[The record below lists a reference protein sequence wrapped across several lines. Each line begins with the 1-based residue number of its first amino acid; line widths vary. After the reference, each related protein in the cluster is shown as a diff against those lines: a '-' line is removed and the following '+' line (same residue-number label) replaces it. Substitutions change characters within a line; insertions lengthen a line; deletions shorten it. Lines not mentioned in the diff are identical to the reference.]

1 MKPNPQNY
9 LSTATLLMMATA
21 TGLCAGANYFNQP
34 LLSSMASALNI
45 SEGLAAATVTLSQV
59 AYAFG
64 LLLLVPLGD
73 KLEQRALA
81 VGLMLLAANGL
92 AISGWGGSFTALIVG
107 TLITGVFS
115 VAAQTLVPMAAN
127 LSDPLR
133 SGRAVGLVM
142 SGLVFGSVSA
152 LFSRHGAAAVCTAI
166 WPQ

>member
-64 LLLLVPLGD
+64 LLFLVPLGD

-81 VGLMLLAANGL
+81 VAPDSASRGRAGNQRLGRQFYSLDCRHADHRRVLGCRANAGANGRQP
-92 AISGWGGSFTALIVG
+92 V
-107 TLITGVFS
+107 
-115 VAAQTLVPMAAN
+115 
-127 LSDPLR
+127 
-133 SGRAVGLVM
+133 
-142 SGLVFGSVSA
+142 
-152 LFSRHGAAAVCTAI
+152 
-166 WPQ
+166 

>member
-1 MKPNPQNY
+1 MKTNPQSY

-59 AYAFG
+59 TYAFG

-81 VGLMLLAANGL
+81 VGLMLLAA
-92 AISGWGGSFTALIVG
+92 AWGAL
-107 TLITGVFS
+107 L
-115 VAAQTLVPMAAN
+115 LVPGAEAAFA
-127 LSDPLR
+127 DR
-133 SGRAVGLVM
+133 SALQTA
-142 SGLVFGSVSA
+142 VFGCV
-152 LFSRHGAAAVCTAI
+152 GACGGRVLGRQVLR
-166 WPQ
+166 PDRPN